1 MPDIFMH
8 FIFRRW
14 LSDMAVAVPTPPADE
29 VKPAAPAQP
38 PKPSRA

>member
-14 LSDMAVAVPTPPADE
+14 FTHR
-29 VKPAAPAQP
+29 PAAWQP
-38 PKPSRA
+38 PPPEQAASQPPPRTRPDPR

>member
-14 LSDMAVAVPTPPADE
+14 LSDK
-29 VKPAAPAQP
+29 KPAPRPEVQPAVAPAQP
-38 PKPSRA
+38 KEPRA